1 VKRVVRHEQQGNN
14 ERRCTCGAHFS
25 TPRELRRHVKV
36 ITKRETKGKATS

>member
-25 TPRELRRHVKV
+25 TPRELRRHVK
-36 ITKRETKGKATS
+36 TTEKQAAKGRAS